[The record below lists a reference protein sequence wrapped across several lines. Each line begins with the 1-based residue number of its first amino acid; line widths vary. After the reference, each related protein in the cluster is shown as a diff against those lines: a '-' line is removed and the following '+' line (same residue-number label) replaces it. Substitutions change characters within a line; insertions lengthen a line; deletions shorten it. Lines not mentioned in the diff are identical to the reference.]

1 MGKYKSSVHNALN
14 LEAKANCWA
23 NTGLKEARRIGQ
35 NRTEQKRREQE
46 AEMNLSK
53 GCQNVSFKYKH
64 VYFITFGR
72 A

>member
-14 LEAKANCWA
+14 LEANCWA
-23 NTGLKEARRIGQ
+23 NIRRAWRWDGDGDG
-35 NRTEQKRREQE
+35 TEQE

-53 GCQNVSFKYKH
+53 GCQNVSFKYEY
-64 VYFITFGR
+64 VYFITFAR